1 MSDGSAYPSIGD
13 YGLIGDCHTAA
24 LVSRTGAIDWCCLP
38 RFDSSSTFGRI
49 IDREEGGTCEL
60 APTAGD
66 ARASRSYL
74 EDSLVL
80 ATDWRAGGAEVRVID
95 CLAVTGDGRDHDARR
110 LLRVVEG
117 VRGETELALR
127 LAPRFDFGE
136 LRPWLRK
143 EGSHCW
149 SAIGGDDGLVI
160 ACDVELAPDREG
172 HELVATFAVRAGQ
185 RVRLSVTFRRP
196 EAIEVEEPSADLPED
211 VDAELEQTL
220 AWWNSWHEGLRFAG
234 PEAPGALR
242 SALVLKALT
251 YAPTG
256 AIVAAPTTSLPE
268 AIGANRNWDYRF
280 SWIRDSSFASRT
292 LAEVG
297 AEAEADAFRRFT
309 ERSAAGQARDVQVL
323 YGIGGE
329 RRLREQE
336 LKLDGYR
343 GSRPVHVGNGAADQL
358 QLDALG
364 EIVNLSWRWHRRGHS
379 PDDDL
384 WRFIVSL
391 VDAAAE
397 QWREPDKGLW
407 EWRGEPEHFVHSKVL
422 CFSALDRGLRLAD
435 ECLRQAPTRRWKK
448 ARDEVRE
455 AVEAQGYDAQRGVFV
470 QAFGRAN
477 MDAALLLLPSVEFV
491 AWDDERMVRTVDAIR
506 EDLDA
511 GSGLL
516 YRYRRE
522 DGLEGDEGAFLA
534 CSFWL
539 VECLARQDRDDEA
552 RVAFDAALATAND
565 LGLFSEE
572 WDPQA
577 GEMLGNFPQ
586 GLTHLAHIAAC
597 LALNEP
603 RTGVGR

>member
-1 MSDGSAYPSIGD
+1 VSDGSAYPSIGD